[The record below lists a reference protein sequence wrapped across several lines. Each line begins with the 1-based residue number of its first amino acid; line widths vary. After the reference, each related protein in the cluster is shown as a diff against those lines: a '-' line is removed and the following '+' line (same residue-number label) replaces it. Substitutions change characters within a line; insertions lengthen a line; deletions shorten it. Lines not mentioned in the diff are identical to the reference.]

1 MDINTNI
8 AVSEVQVLRGGDIY
22 RGPYV
27 EYKNTSSKTYKYV
40 HFSFIPYNAV
50 GDTVA
55 DKPSSSKAT
64 GPEEPG
70 PGLDMAYKLYKN
82 DVWFDNTIDHIVI
95 DSIRIEYMDGSEE
108 LLDGNAMN
116 KAHDQYKAVLSEEQ
130 SQKDADLRRLRIKC
144 AIISGIFSVLGLII
158 LFLFM

>member
-1 MDINTNI
+1 MDMNTNI
-8 AVSEVQVLRGGDIY
+8 AVSEVQVLSGSSIHRD
-22 RGPYV
+22 PYV

-55 DKPSSSKAT
+55 DKPSSIKAT

-70 PGLDMAYKLYKN
+70 PGPDMAYKLYKDN
-82 DVWFDNTIDHIVI
+82 VWRDNTIDHIVI

-108 LLDGNAMN
+108 LLDGDAIN
-116 KAHDQYKAVLSEEQ
+116 KAHEQYKAVLSEEQ
-130 SQKDADLRRLRIKC
+130 SKKDADWRAYRIKF
-144 AIISGIFSVLGLII
+144 AIIFAIFALLD
-158 LFLFM
+158 